1 VWFDGS
7 SVVPT
12 SDILRQYAPHA
23 TIFQGP
29 DATIRWVGNENG
41 FAPYPLW
48 DGVSKADARTGVST
62 SLHGDPNGDVWLP
75 VECDVSIRRPYWFWS
90 TTNERNVLTMD
101 QMLEVYYRSVGRG
114 AQLLLNIPADRRG
127 HMGNADFARARD
139 FGAEIQRRF
148 GKSVAEVSGNG
159 AKLEL
164 HLPQP
169 ASIDHVILQED
180 CRFGQRIRAYRVE
193 GFTGNQWLVLDTG
206 TAVGHKRIVPVPA
219 HKFSAL
225 RLAVTDAEGEPHI
238 RRFAAFNTQ
247 SDAPKTWN
255 ASAEIWANNAVGNW
269 HNSRFEV
276 DLSSKITEA
285 TQYRLRFVP
294 ESGQIS
300 AIGNVQLLLDGAPAP
315 HLVRPERAT
324 RDVLIL
330 TITGLGQKLIVSG
343 TIAGAERGTI
353 LLQKL

>member
-1 VWFDGS
+1 
-7 SVVPT
+7 
-12 SDILRQYAPHA
+12 
-23 TIFQGP
+23 
-29 DATIRWVGNENG
+29 
-41 FAPYPLW
+41 
-48 DGVSKADARTGVST
+48 
-62 SLHGDPNGDVWLP
+62 
-75 VECDVSIRRPYWFWS
+75 
-90 TTNERNVLTMD
+90 
-101 QMLEVYYRSVGRG
+101 
-114 AQLLLNIPADRRG
+114 
-127 HMGNADFARARD
+127 
-139 FGAEIQRRF
+139 
-148 GKSVAEVSGNG
+148 
-159 AKLEL
+159 
-164 HLPQP
+164 
-169 ASIDHVILQED
+169 
-180 CRFGQRIRAYRVE
+180 
-193 GFTGNQWLVLDTG
+193 
-206 TAVGHKRIVPVPA
+206 
-219 HKFSAL
+219 L